1 MPGVNKTMVPLAPAY
16 TKQFE
21 QALRRLLLKIYR
33 AALHW
38 GHVYIAKDNI
48 SDGF

>member
-1 MPGVNKTMVPLAPAY
+1 MPGVNKTMVPLALAY
-16 TKQFE
+16 AKQFG
-21 QALRRLLLKIYR
+21 QALWRHLLKIYR
-33 AALHW
+33 ATLRW